1 MAKQIKETAKASKA
15 NATKAVKVKV
25 ASKTAKAVST
35 KATKAKPVK
44 ATRKPAATVRRDVFG
59 HTLTG
64 GQKWG
69 VGLDMPADTAKITY
83 VESPNPKRGDSRDRF
98 AKYRK
103 GMTVGAAIKA
113 GLLPADI
120 RWDMAKG
127 LIKVGK

>member
-1 MAKQIKETAKASKA
+1 MAT
-15 NATKAVKVKV
+15 N
-25 ASKTAKAVST
+25 
-35 KATKAKPVK
+35 KATKAKAGKVVTKANKAAAVKVANKTSKVAAKAPKAK
-44 ATRKPAATVRRDVFG
+44 ATRKPSEATRRDVFG